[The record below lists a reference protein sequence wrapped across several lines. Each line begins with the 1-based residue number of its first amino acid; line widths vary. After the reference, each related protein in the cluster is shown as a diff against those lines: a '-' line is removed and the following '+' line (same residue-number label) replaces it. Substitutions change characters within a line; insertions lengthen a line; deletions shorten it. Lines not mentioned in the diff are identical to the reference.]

1 MKRLSS
7 RIIAVLWLVVMI
19 GCAALVGGAALNDR
33 TIHSDPGRALATVTG
48 VGALRTAVDYQTE
61 EGRFYSPGGGLLYP
75 SGLGKGQQ
83 VWVTYA
89 KSDPDLVAVE
99 GRRWTLS
106 IIPALSIAAAA
117 TAVAAVA
124 ALVAGRLTR
133 KEKSTT
139 LSAEDTEN

>member
-1 MKRLSS
+1 M
-7 RIIAVLWLVVMI
+7 
-19 GCAALVGGAALNDR
+19 
-33 TIHSDPGRALATVTG
+33 
-48 VGALRTAVDYQTE
+48 
-61 EGRFYSPGGGLLYP
+61 
-75 SGLGKGQQ
+75 
-83 VWVTYA
+83 WVTYA